1 MLLIS
6 PWKLFSFSRNLSF
19 CLDFLAMQ
27 KNGLIRK
34 IKLILTFRTS
44 QPGWQ
49 TNAIHIL
56 NNISRSKGI
65 QAMKFVQL
73 IEYYMRNIFR
83 EKSYTEC
90 GGENIPTPFSKKS
103 KLSYLWI
110 NSSKF
115 CILCCIVCQ
124 VVDYRNMLKLS
135 CRPLAFTS
143 HEAFFSEKKRS
154 FWN

>member
-1 MLLIS
+1 MLFIS
-6 PWKLFSFSRNLSF
+6 PEKFFSFSRYLSF

-49 TNAIHIL
+49 TNAVHIL
-56 NNISRSKGI
+56 NNISRIKAI
-65 QAMKFVQL
+65 EAMKFPQL

-90 GGENIPTPFSKKS
+90 GGENIPIRVSKKS
-103 KLSYLWI
+103 KLS
-110 NSSKF
+110 
-115 CILCCIVCQ
+115 
-124 VVDYRNMLKLS
+124 LS
-135 CRPLAFTS
+135 LDQ
-143 HEAFFSEKKRS
+143 
-154 FWN
+154 